1 MSHEAATAT
10 GIDWH
15 DCAAVAGSSSC
26 APLVRTSEVCLVFTS
41 TAATESEAHVA
52 RHLARALAV
61 PLTLILFNRTWQGG
75 QPPTIAR
82 RDDEVRALVEE
93 LRADGN
99 PVTTRV
105 YVCHS
110 VRHAIPFAFHRGR
123 WWLSAANTA
132 GCRRRPSGCGMR
144 WNART
149 ISVVV
154 VDDGSGASA
163 KRPDGSER
171 RAE

>member
-1 MSHEAATAT
+1 
-10 GIDWH
+10 
-15 DCAAVAGSSSC
+15 
-26 APLVRTSEVCLVFTS
+26 LVRAAEVCLVVTPA
-41 TAATESEAHVA
+41 AATESEARVA

-82 RDDEVRALVEE
+82 WDDEVRALVEE

-123 WWLSAANTA
+123 WWLSAANSWLPTQTE
-132 GCRRRPSGCGMR
+132 RPR
-144 WNART
+144 HALERAHYFV
-149 ISVVV
+149 IV
-154 VDDGSGASA
+154 VDDASGASA